1 MDDIQDKLWNIELL
15 IDDIK
20 KFPQTY
26 KTILGSDAKNTHQ
39 TILRRKINKLCK
51 HGDVCK
57 TTIPGTRFGKAIL
70 YCLPKDYHILIMANR
85 TGSSV
90 VYVFFDYKKISKYYI
105 KVQTCWVLSNYQWLK
120 IDEEKMFFEGNA
132 LKFI

>member
-1 MDDIQDKLWNIELL
+1 MNDLQNKLWNIELL
-15 IDDIK
+15 VEEIQ

-26 KTILGSDAKNTHQ
+26 KTILGDNPKNTHQ
-39 TILRRKINKLCK
+39 TILRRKINNLCK
-51 HGDVCK
+51 RGDICK
-57 TTIPGTRFGKAIL
+57 VAIPGTRFGKAIL

-90 VYVFFDYKKISKYYI
+90 VYVFFDYEKVSKFYL
-105 KVQTCWVLSNYQWLK
+105 KVQECWVLSNYHWLK
-120 IDEEKMFFEGNA
+120 INEEKMFFEGNA